1 MELTLAIKDLGA
13 VKGKGGVTR
22 IGQKELLVI
31 DKVTG
36 EELTGKTSVLWGD
49 RSLITE
55 TMEVP
60 LLTPEHVE
68 DDPDDAGYMILV
80 IRCDN
85 AVNVK

>member
-1 MELTLAIKDLGA
+1 
-13 VKGKGGVTR
+13 
-22 IGQKELLVI
+22 
-31 DKVTG
+31 
-36 EELTGKTSVLWGD
+36 
-49 RSLITE
+49 
-55 TMEVP
+55 MEVP